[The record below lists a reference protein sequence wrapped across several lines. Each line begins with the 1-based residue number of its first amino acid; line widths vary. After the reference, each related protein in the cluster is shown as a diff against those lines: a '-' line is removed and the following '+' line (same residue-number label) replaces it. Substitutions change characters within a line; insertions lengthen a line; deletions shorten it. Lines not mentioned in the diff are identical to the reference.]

1 MKHLRL
7 FTLVLFF
14 VLSLQTMAQKR
25 IRKPVYLFSYFKNN
39 GKDGLH
45 LAYSKDGYNWLT
57 LNNDSSVLVP
67 QVGSD
72 KLMRDPCIIR
82 GADNK
87 FHMTWTVSWKERSIG
102 YASSTDLINWSK
114 QKEIPVMALEPTA
127 KNTWA
132 PEIFYDEETKEYL
145 IYWSTTI
152 PGRFPETDKIAPN
165 SNHRIYYVTTKDFIS
180 FSETKVLY
188 GGPTS
193 VIDATIQKVNGTYNM
208 FIKDETYRPDKIKR
222 IYRLSSNS
230 LKDGY
235 GELKQA
241 ITGDY
246 NAEGPTLVKIKDD
259 WVMYFDKPLLH
270 QYGACSSKD
279 LETWVDVSDKISIPK
294 GLRHGSII
302 QITQKE
308 FKNLQNNL

>member
-1 MKHLRL
+1 
-7 FTLVLFF
+7 
-14 VLSLQTMAQKR
+14 MAQKK
-25 IRKPVYLFSYFKNN
+25 IKNPIYLFSYFKND

-45 LAYSKDGYNWLT
+45 LAYSKDGYNWLA
-57 LNNDSSVLVP
+57 LNNDSSVLTP
-67 QVGSD
+67 KVGVD

-102 YASSTDLINWSK
+102 YASSTDLINWSP
-114 QKEIPVMALEPTA
+114 QKEIPVMAHEPTA

-132 PEIFYDEETKEYL
+132 PEIFYDKDTNEYL
-145 IYWSTTI
+145 IYWSTNI
-152 PGRFPETDKIAPN
+152 PGRFPENDKIAPN
-165 SNHRIYYVTTKDFIS
+165 SNHRIYYVTTKDFKS

-188 GGPTS
+188 GGPTC
-193 VIDATIQKVNGTYNM
+193 VIDATIQKVNGIYNM
-208 FIKDETYRPDKIKR
+208 FIKDETYRPYKIKR
-222 IYRLSSNS
+222 IYRLTSNN
-230 LKDGY
+230 LKEGY
-235 GELKQA
+235 GELTQS

-246 NAEGPTLVKIKDD
+246 NAEGPALVKIKEE

-270 QYGACSSKD
+270 HYGAFSSKD
-279 LETWVDVSDKISIPK
+279 LETWVDVSDKITMPK

-308 FKNLQNNL
+308 FKNLQAKL